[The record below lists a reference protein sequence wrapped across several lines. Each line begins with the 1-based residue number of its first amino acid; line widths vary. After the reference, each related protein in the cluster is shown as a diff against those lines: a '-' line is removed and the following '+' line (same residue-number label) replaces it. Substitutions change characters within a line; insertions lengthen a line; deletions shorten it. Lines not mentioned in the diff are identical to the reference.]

1 MKTSAWTPLRQPL
14 FRALWIASVASNVGT
29 WMQNVGGTW
38 LMTSLTPSP
47 LMVAL
52 MQTATSLPVFLVGL
66 PAGALADIVDR
77 RRLLLFWQGWMLVA
91 AAGLGV
97 LTLLGAVTPWLL
109 LIFTFALGLGA
120 AMNAPAWQAIT
131 PELVS
136 RAELPAG
143 VALNSV
149 GFNIAR
155 AVGPALGGIL
165 VAAAG
170 SATVFLL
177 NAASFVGVI
186 VVIYR
191 WRRKRRQSALPTER
205 IIAAIR
211 AGIRYVH
218 YAPPLDAVLV
228 RVGVFISCG
237 SALWA
242 LLPLVARQQLK
253 LESFGYGLLLGC
265 LGFGAVMG
273 AAFLPKVRQRIS
285 IDQLVAIATVVFA
298 IATLALAY
306 LHNLTLVCIALVAGG
321 VAWIAIMSSLNVSA
335 QITAPSWVLSRAL
348 GIYQL
353 VFQGGIAVGS
363 ALWGIVAEHL
373 GNSTALLGAAI
384 GLILG
389 LTAATRYQLTAGEN
403 LDLTPSL
410 HWAEPKVVIDLR
422 PDDGPVLITVEYHID
437 LLRSS
442 DFTVAMHD
450 LGRVRRRDGAVRWG
464 LFHDTS
470 DPSRYVETFIVE
482 SWAEHL
488 RQHERVTVADL
499 AIEERALSFHIGDA
513 PPTVSHLIYAH
524 QARVWKKGV

>member
-1 MKTSAWTPLRQPL
+1 
-14 FRALWIASVASNVGT
+14 
-29 WMQNVGGTW
+29 
-38 LMTSLTPSP
+38 
-47 LMVAL
+47 MVAL

-66 PAGALADIVDR
+66 PAGALADIIDR

-97 LTLLGAVTPWLL
+97 LTLFGATTPWLL
-109 LIFTFALGLGA
+109 LTLTFALGLGS

-155 AVGPALGGIL
+155 AVGPALGGFA

-170 SATVFLL
+170 PAAVFLL
-177 NAASFVGVI
+177 NAASFVGVMF
-186 VVIYR
+186 VLYR
-191 WRRKRRQSALPTER
+191 WPRKHRQSALPTER
-205 IIAAIR
+205 MIGAIQ
-211 AGIRYVH
+211 AGLRYVH
-218 YAPPLDAVLV
+218 YAPELDAVLV
-228 RVGVFISCG
+228 RVAVFISCG

-253 LESFGYGLLLGC
+253 LESFGYGVLLGC
-265 LGFGAVMG
+265 LGLGAVIG

-285 IDQLVAIATVVFA
+285 VDQLVSGATVVFA
-298 IATLALAY
+298 IATVALAY
-306 LHNLTLVCIALVAGG
+306 LHNLGLLCIALVAGG
-321 VAWIAIMSSLNVSA
+321 VAWMAIMSSLNVAA
-335 QITAPSWVLSRAL
+335 QVTTPAWVLSRAL
-348 GIYQL
+348 GVYQL

-363 ALWGIVAEHL
+363 AFWGTVAQHL
-373 GNSTALLGAAI
+373 GNPTALLGAAI

-389 LTAATRYQLTAGEN
+389 LTVARRYRLTAVGS

-410 HWAEPKVVIDLR
+410 HWAEPTVMIELR
-422 PDDGPVLITVEYHID
+422 PDDGPVLITIEYRID
-437 LLRSS
+437 PVRSR
-442 DFTVAMHD
+442 DFAVVMHD
-450 LGRVRRRDGAVRWG
+450 LGHVRRRDGAVRWG

-470 DPSRYVETFIVE
+470 DPSRYVETFVVE

-488 RQHERVTVADL
+488 RQHERVTVADR
-499 AIEERALSFHIGDA
+499 AVEERALAFHISDA
-513 PPTVSHLIYAH
+513 PPTVSHLIYTYH
-524 QARVWKKGV
+524 TKESKFS

>member
-1 MKTSAWTPLRQPL
+1 
-14 FRALWIASVASNVGT
+14 
-29 WMQNVGGTW
+29 
-38 LMTSLTPSP
+38 MTSLTPSP
-47 LMVAL
+47 LMVSL
-52 MQTATSLPVFLVGL
+52 MQTATSLPVFLVAL

-97 LTLLGAVTPWLL
+97 LTLVGATTPWILL
-109 LIFTFALGLGA
+109 TFTFALGLGA

-143 VALNSV
+143 IALNSV

-155 AVGPALGGIL
+155 AVGPALGGFV

-170 SATVFLL
+170 PAAVFLL

-186 VVIYR
+186 FVIYS
-191 WRRKRRQSALPTER
+191 WQRKSSRSGLPTER
-205 IIAAIR
+205 LFGAIR
-211 AGIRYVH
+211 AGMRYVH
-218 YAPPLDAVLV
+218 YAPELDAVLV

-242 LLPLVARQQLK
+242 LLPIVARQQLQV
-253 LESFGYGLLLGC
+253 ESLGYGVLLGC
-265 LGFGAVMG
+265 LGLGAVLA

-285 IDQLVAIATVVFA
+285 VDQLVVIATVVFA

-306 LHNLTLVCIALVAGG
+306 VNNLALVYMALVAGG
-321 VAWIAIMSSLNVSA
+321 VAWMAIMSSLNVAA

-348 GIYQL
+348 GAYQL

-363 ALWGIVAEHL
+363 VLWGIVAEHL
-373 GNSTALLGAAI
+373 GNRTALLGAAI
-384 GLILG
+384 GLIVGLVAAPRYR
-389 LTAATRYQLTAGEN
+389 LTADEK

-410 HWAEPKVVIDLR
+410 HWSEPTVMINLR
-422 PDDGPVLITVEYHID
+422 PEDGPVLITIEYHID
-437 LLRSS
+437 PERGR
-442 DFTVAMHD
+442 DFAVVMHD
-450 LGRVRRRDGAVRWG
+450 LRRVRRRDGAIRWG
-464 LFHDTS
+464 LFNDTA

-488 RQHERVTVADL
+488 RQHERFTITDRAV
-499 AIEERALSFHIGDA
+499 EERAYSFQIGSTA
-513 PPTVSHLIYAH
+513 PTVSHLIYAYH
-524 QARVWKKGV
+524 TQQKE